1 MTPDEEWLFGQ
12 LKGRLQSEHE
22 RLATVLLSE
31 LQNLQVRV
39 KQAIESLRDGK
50 GLDAHLVVNAAG
62 ITESIARWNM
72 VRDLLP
78 YTSPEVHKATEKKG
92 KK

>member
-1 MTPDEEWLFGQ
+1 MSPDEEWLYGQ
-12 LKGRLQSEHE
+12 LKSRLQKEHE
-22 RLATVLLSE
+22 RVAAILLSE
-31 LQNLQVRV
+31 LKNLQVRV
-39 KQAIESLRDGK
+39 NNAVESLRDGK
-50 GLDAHLVVNAAG
+50 ALDAHLVVNAAG

-78 YTSPEVHKATEKKG
+78 YTSPEVHKATEKKS